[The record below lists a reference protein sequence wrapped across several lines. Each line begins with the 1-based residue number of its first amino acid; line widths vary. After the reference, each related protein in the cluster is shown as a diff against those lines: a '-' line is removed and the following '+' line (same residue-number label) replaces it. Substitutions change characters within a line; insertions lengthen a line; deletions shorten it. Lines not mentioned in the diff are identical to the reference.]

1 VRSADLGGAGQTA
14 RVLDHD
20 LTGCLPGRVH
30 PADMTAVGLNLVNE
44 GPKRIRARLPLRTWL
59 AVRVGRLAA
68 RLSRAARLGQGRIIG
83 GRVTL
88 LLDGRALHRLT
99 RGRTVILV
107 TGTNGK
113 TTTTLMLSQ
122 ALGGRGAVATNS
134 GGANMPDGLVAAL
147 AADLHAPYAVLE
159 TDEAYL
165 PVAARAVRPAAIVL
179 LNLSRDQLDRVSE
192 PSQLER
198 SIRSTI
204 ADQPQATVIAN
215 ADDVLV
221 TSAALAAARPTWV
234 AAGGSWHVDSASCPR
249 CGAEITRR
257 KDGWSCICGLRR
269 PSPSWTLDGDAVLS
283 PSGGR
288 VTLALQLP
296 GRANQANAVLALA
309 ALSSVGVSPPEAL
322 QQIRALEHVDGRYR
336 ILTRGDHA
344 VRLLL
349 AKNPAGWAE
358 TLTLLNSSA
367 GTVVLAINGHVADGQ
382 DLSWLWDVCLDPL
395 AGHAII
401 ACGGRAA
408 DLAVRLDYADLPHTL
423 TQDPIHAIDVA
434 PAGPVDVIA
443 NYTAF
448 RRLQNRLGHG
458 R

>member
-1 VRSADLGGAGQTA
+1 
-14 RVLDHD
+14 
-20 LTGCLPGRVH
+20 
-30 PADMTAVGLNLVNE
+30 M
-44 GPKRIRARLPLRTWL
+44 
-59 AVRVGRLAA
+59 
-68 RLSRAARLGQGRIIG
+68 
-83 GRVTL
+83 
-88 LLDGRALHRLT
+88 
-99 RGRTVILV
+99 
-107 TGTNGK
+107 
-113 TTTTLMLSQ
+113 
-122 ALGGRGAVATNS
+122 
-134 GGANMPDGLVAAL
+134 

-198 SIRSTI
+198 SIRS
-204 ADQPQATVIAN
+204 AVAEQPQATVIAN
-215 ADDVLV
+215 ADDILV

-234 AAGGSWHVDSASCPR
+234 AAGG
-249 CGAEITRR
+249 
-257 KDGWSCICGLRR
+257 
-269 PSPSWTLDGDAVLS
+269 
-283 PSGGR
+283 
-288 VTLALQLP
+288 
-296 GRANQANAVLALA
+296 
-309 ALSSVGVSPPEAL
+309 GVSPPEAVR
-322 QQIRALEHVDGRYR
+322 QIRALEHGDGRYR
-336 ILTRGDHA
+336 ILPRGDQA

-395 AGHAII
+395 AGHANI

-423 TQDPIHAIDVA
+423 TQDPIHAIDDVA

-448 RRLQNRLGHG
+448 RRLQNRIGHG